1 MERNQGH
8 PGRVIEQQSLLGGI
22 DPVTPAVRRGTGR
35 TVHVES
41 RWKVGFAAALALV
54 VEHGKKAQERAEMP
68 PRARCPRCQ
77 RLGDTVRGTLV
88 SAWCAAG
95 GFPSPGAEAAGPRT
109 VPAGRRARPTCSPPV
124 PPEVRASRSAT
135 AGPR

>member
-22 DPVTPAVRRGTGR
+22 DLVTPTVRRGAGR
-35 TVHVES
+35 TVHVDS

-77 RLGDTVRGTLV
+77 RLGDTVRDFGVRLV
-88 SAWCAAG
+88 
-95 GFPSPGAEAAGPRT
+95 R
-109 VPAGRRARPTCSPPV
+109 GRRIPQSWCRSC
-124 PPEVRASRSAT
+124 RSAHGSRRAPSQTELLSPT
-135 AGPR
+135 AA